1 MRCLPKPGVESSA
14 AAEGSME
21 PPGWSFACYQ
31 AWQHAKYTFD
41 DDRASRRSLVASCSS
56 STSST
61 ENLGRGLR
69 EGKKAKSLRH
79 AKGFD
84 EGGRRP
90 IARGENGVSHGKGHL
105 RRLGMSASGCWPVV
119 HGIHVTRTQEYDR

>member
-1 MRCLPKPGVESSA
+1 MRCLPKPGVEPSA

-41 DDRASRRSLVASCSS
+41 DDSGEREILVASCSS

-69 EGKKAKSLRH
+69 ARQEGEVETQ

-90 IARGENGVSHGKGHL
+90 IARGGNGVSHGKEGHL
-105 RRLGMSASGCWPVV
+105 RRFGMSFASGCWPVV
-119 HGIHVTRTQEYDR
+119 PAVTVSPAH